1 MIQLPSGKFSL
12 AKHHR
17 AANWLKNIDN
27 FTSHPNLE
35 GKACPQNGTCRI
47 YLFAFIRE
55 KVDGDVEG
63 EMWCSDESGTAKKWK
78 ELVSV
83 PRLLSEKT
91 SSVKIDLAPDSEG
104 ARECE

>member
-47 YLFAFIRE
+47 YLFAFTRE

-63 EMWCSDESGTAKKWK
+63 GNVVLRRKRNSQK
-78 ELVSV
+78 V
-83 PRLLSEKT
+83 
-91 SSVKIDLAPDSEG
+91 EG
-104 ARECE
+104 ACFCSATVVRENKFG

>member
-1 MIQLPSGKFSL
+1 MPFPCIRNRNWRGNTRESEREREREREMIQLPSGKFSL

-63 EMWCSDESGTAKKWK
+63 EMWCSDESGTAKK
-78 ELVSV
+78 
-83 PRLLSEKT
+83 
-91 SSVKIDLAPDSEG
+91 
-104 ARECE
+104 